1 MAHVNFQLHK
11 DTCCYLFKDNGLHLR
26 FSKLRIPGH
35 EGKGR
40 PLMWSTDRIT
50 TVSPW
55 ISAQSQTQERA
66 YGFLALIQTC
76 TNYQHQGFSVNCFGW
91 QSIKR
96 IEHMKEWYSDNR
108 YHIYIGYQ
116 IGAIASE
123 AVRVTDY
130 VLNWTA
136 FLVWF
141 SFTSKLLTQNKTIV
155 GHSTVVFIWE
165 RTGFIVVCIVQ

>member
-66 YGFLALIQTC
+66 YGFLALIQTR
-76 TNYQHQGFSVNCFGW
+76 TNTRDFQWTASAGKAHK
-91 QSIKR
+91 IKR
-96 IEHMKEWYSDNR
+96 IEHMKEWYSDNNR
-108 YHIYIGYQ
+108 YHIYIYYQ

-123 AVRVTDY
+123 AVRVADY
-130 VLNWTA
+130 DLNWTA

-141 SFTSKLLTQNKTIV
+141 SFTSANGAAWAHFYL
-155 GHSTVVFIWE
+155 G
-165 RTGFIVVCIVQ
+165 